1 MTTYIEPFLGG
12 GAVALS
18 LLPLSPKPFLRWPGG
33 KRKLTTD
40 VVAMLGIVDNP
51 DRLIL
56 ADVNAPLIALWQAVR
71 NNPDQLIAEL
81 RGLPRSPEG
90 YLKARSD
97 SNAKTTPATTF
108 YLNLFAFNGLQRV
121 NSKGHNNVP
130 CDAVR
135 LAKLD
140 LDAVARNVLEVSRAL
155 RQHHAVAVDTLV
167 SAVDIIAAD
176 FETTMARASSG
187 DFVYCDPPYIGTF
200 TGYSGRFGV
209 DEHVK
214 LWQAAV
220 AATLRGARVVISNGA
235 AALPMYE
242 GWARDAG
249 LGLVVKHVTAF
260 RSIGAK
266 GASKRTVNEIMIR
279 LNSP

>member
-18 LLPLSPKPFLRWPGG
+18 LLPSSPKPFLRWPGG
-33 KRKLTTD
+33 KRKLAAD
-40 VVAMLGIVDNP
+40 VVSMLGLVDNP
-51 DRLIL
+51 DRFIL
-56 ADVNAPLIALWQAVR
+56 ADVNAPLIALWQTVR
-71 NNPDQLIAEL
+71 DDPDQLIADL
-81 RGLPRSPEG
+81 LKLPRTPEG
-90 YLKARSD
+90 YLKVRAD
-97 SNAKTTPATTF
+97 GNAKTTPSTTL

-140 LDAVARNVLEVSRAL
+140 LDTVARNVLDVSKAL
-155 RQHHAVAVDTLV
+155 NHRPDDIIAA
-167 SAVDIIAAD
+167 DIIAAD

-200 TGYSGRFGV
+200 TGYSGRFDP

-214 LWQAAV
+214 LWQAAIT
-220 AATLRGARVVISNGA
+220 ATMRGARVVISNSA
-235 AALPMYE
+235 VALPLYE

-249 LGLVVKHVTAF
+249 LTLEVKHVTAF

-266 GASKRTVNEIMIR
+266 GASKRTVDEIMIR
-279 LNSP
+279 LDSP

>member
-18 LLPLSPKPFLRWPGG
+18 LLPSSPKPFLRWPGG
-33 KRKLTTD
+33 KRKLAAD
-40 VVAMLGIVDNP
+40 VVSMLGIIDNP
-51 DRLIL
+51 GRLVL
-56 ADVNAPLIALWQAVR
+56 ADVNAPLITLWQAVR
-71 NNPDQLIAEL
+71 DSPSQLIAEL
-81 RGLPRSPEG
+81 RKLPRSPEG
-90 YLKARSD
+90 YKQTRSD
-97 SNAKTTPATTF
+97 SNAQTTPATTL

-140 LDAVARNVLEVSRAL
+140 IDAVARNVLEVSKAL
-155 RQHHAVAVDTLV
+155 NHRPDDNAA
-167 SAVDIIAAD
+167 DIIAAD
-176 FETTMARASSG
+176 FEMTMARASSG

-200 TGYSGRFGV
+200 TGYSGRFGL

-220 AATLRGARVVISNGA
+220 DAMMRGARVVISNSA
-235 AALPMYE
+235 VALPLYE

-249 LGLVVKHVTAF
+249 LTLDVKHVTAF

-266 GASKRTVNEIMIR
+266 GASKRTVDEIMIR
-279 LNSP
+279 LDSP

>member
-18 LLPLSPKPFLRWPGG
+18 LLPSSPKPFLRWPGG
-33 KRKLTTD
+33 KRKLATD
-40 VVAMLGIVDNP
+40 VVKMLGIVDKP

-71 NNPDQLIAEL
+71 GEPDQLIAEL
-81 RGLPRSPEG
+81 RSLPRSPEG
-90 YLKARSD
+90 YLKVRSD
-97 SNAKTTPATTF
+97 SNAKTTPATTL

-140 LDAVARNVLEVSRAL
+140 LDAVARNVFEVSRVLDAWPVHL
-155 RQHHAVAVDTLV
+155 AAV
-167 SAVDIIAAD
+167 D
-176 FETTMARASSG
+176 FETTITLASRG

-220 AATLRGARVVISNGA
+220 AATMRGARVVISNSA
-235 AALPMYE
+235 AALPLYE
-242 GWARDAG
+242 SWAQQAG
-249 LGLVVKHVTAF
+249 LDLVVKHVTAF

-266 GASKRTVNEIMIR
+266 GASKRTVDEIMIR

>member
-1 MTTYIEPFLGG
+1 VKRGLKLTTYIEPFLGG

-33 KRKLTTD
+33 KRKLATD

-97 SNAKTTPATTF
+97 SNAKTTPATTL

-140 LDAVARNVLEVSRAL
+140 LDAVARNVLEVSKAL
-155 RQHHAVAVDTLV
+155 NTQPVCLTSADFQV
-167 SAVDIIAAD
+167 SIAA
-176 FETTMARASSG
+176 ASSG

-220 AATLRGARVVISNGA
+220 AATMRGARVVISNSA

-242 GWARDAG
+242 GLARSYG
-249 LGLVVKHVTAF
+249 LDLIVKHVTAR
-260 RSIGAK
+260 RSIAAK
-266 GASKRTVNEIMIR
+266 SSSRGDVGEVMVSLRM
-279 LNSP
+279 P

>member
-18 LLPLSPKPFLRWPGG
+18 LLPSSPKPFLRWPGG
-33 KRKLTTD
+33 KRKLAAD
-40 VVAMLGIVDNP
+40 VVSMLGIIDNP
-51 DRLIL
+51 GRLVL
-56 ADVNAPLIALWQAVR
+56 ADVNTPLIALWQAVR
-71 NNPDQLIAEL
+71 DSPSQLIAEL
-81 RGLPRSPEG
+81 RKLPRSPEG
-90 YLKARSD
+90 YKQTRSD
-97 SNAKTTPATTF
+97 SNAQTTPAMTL

-140 LDAVARNVLEVSRAL
+140 IDAVARNVLEVSKAL
-155 RQHHAVAVDTLV
+155 NHRPVD
-167 SAVDIIAAD
+167 SAADIIAAD

-200 TGYSGRFGV
+200 TSYSGRFDL

-220 AATLRGARVVISNGA
+220 DATIRGARVVISNSA
-235 AALPMYE
+235 VALELYE
-242 GWARDAG
+242 GWAWGAG
-249 LGLVVKHVTAF
+249 LRLDVKHVTAR
-260 RSIGAK
+260 RSIAAK
-266 GASKRTVNEIMIR
+266 SSSRGYVGEVMVSPR
-279 LNSP
+279 LP

>member
-18 LLPLSPKPFLRWPGG
+18 LLPSSPKPFLRWPGG
-33 KRKLTTD
+33 KRKLATD
-40 VVAMLGIVDNP
+40 VVAMLGIADNP

-56 ADVNAPLIALWQAVR
+56 ADVNEPLISLWQAVR

-81 RGLPRSPEG
+81 HSLPRSPEG
-90 YLKARSD
+90 YLKVRSD
-97 SNAKTTPATTF
+97 SNAKTTQATTL

-140 LDAVARNVLEVSRAL
+140 LDAVARNVLEVSRSL
-155 RQHHAVAVDTLV
+155 RQRPVIL
-167 SAVDIIAAD
+167 AATD

-200 TGYSGRFGV
+200 AGYSGRFGF
-209 DEHVK
+209 DGHVK

-220 AATLRGARVVISNGA
+220 AATMRGARVVISNSA

-242 GWARDAG
+242 GWARGSGVAFD
-249 LGLVVKHVTAF
+249 VKHVTSR
-260 RSIGAK
+260 RSIAAK
-266 GASKRTVNEIMIR
+266 SSSRGDVGEVMVSPR
-279 LNSP
+279 LR

>member
-18 LLPLSPKPFLRWPGG
+18 LLPSSPKPFLRWPGG
-33 KRKLTTD
+33 KRKLAAD
-40 VVAMLGIVDNP
+40 VVSMLGIIDNP
-51 DRLIL
+51 GRLVL

-71 NNPDQLIAEL
+71 DSPSQLIAEL
-81 RGLPRSPEG
+81 RKLPRTPEG
-90 YLKARSD
+90 YKQTRSD
-97 SNAKTTPATTF
+97 SNAQTTPATTL

-140 LDAVARNVLEVSRAL
+140 LDAVARNVFEVSAAL
-155 RQHHAVAVDTLV
+155 RQRP
-167 SAVDIIAAD
+167 VDIIAAD
-176 FETTMARASSG
+176 FEATIARAASG

-200 TGYSGRFGV
+200 TSYSGRFGV

-220 AATLRGARVVISNGA
+220 AATMRGARVVISNSA

-242 GWARDAG
+242 ELARIYSLA
-249 LGLVVKHVTAF
+249 LVVKHVTAR
-260 RSIGAK
+260 RSIAAK
-266 GASKRTVNEIMIR
+266 SSSRGGVGEVMVSPR
-279 LNSP
+279 LL

>member
-18 LLPLSPKPFLRWPGG
+18 LLPSSPKPYLRWPGG
-33 KRKLTTD
+33 KRKLATD
-40 VVAMLGIVDNP
+40 VVEMLGLVDNP
-51 DRLIL
+51 DRFIL
-56 ADVNAPLIALWQAVR
+56 ADVNAPLIALWQIGR
-71 NNPDQLIAEL
+71 NDPDQLIADL
-81 RGLPRSPEG
+81 LKLPRTPEG
-90 YLKARSD
+90 YLKVRSD
-97 SNAKTTPATTF
+97 SNAKTTPATTL

-140 LDAVARNVLEVSRAL
+140 LDTVARNVLEVSKAL
-155 RQHHAVAVDTLV
+155 NHHPDD

-176 FETTMARASSG
+176 FETTMARVSSG

-220 AATLRGARVVISNGA
+220 DATMRGARVVISNSA
-235 AALPMYE
+235 AALPLYE

-249 LGLVVKHVTAF
+249 LTLDVKHVTAR
-260 RSIGAK
+260 RSIAAK
-266 GASKRTVNEIMIR
+266 SSCRGDVGEVMVSPR
-279 LNSP
+279 LP

>member
-18 LLPLSPKPFLRWPGG
+18 LLPSSPKPFLRWPGG
-33 KRKLTTD
+33 KRKLAAD
-40 VVAMLGIVDNP
+40 VVSMLGIIDNP
-51 DRLIL
+51 GRLVL
-56 ADVNAPLIALWQAVR
+56 ADVNAPLITLWQAVR
-71 NNPDQLIAEL
+71 DSPSQLIAEL
-81 RGLPRSPEG
+81 RKLPRTPED
-90 YLKARSD
+90 YKQTRSD
-97 SNAKTTPATTF
+97 SNAQTTPATTL

-140 LDAVARNVLEVSRAL
+140 IDAVARNVLDVSKAL
-155 RQHHAVAVDTLV
+155 NHRPDDIIAA
-167 SAVDIIAAD
+167 DIIAAD
-176 FETTMARASSG
+176 FEMTMARASSG

-200 TGYSGRFGV
+200 TGYSGRFGL

-214 LWQAAV
+214 LWQAAIT
-220 AATLRGARVVISNGA
+220 ATMRGARVVISNSA
-235 AALPMYE
+235 VALPLYE

-249 LGLVVKHVTAF
+249 LTLDVKHVTAF

-266 GASKRTVNEIMIR
+266 GASKRTVDEIMIR
-279 LNSP
+279 LDSP

>member
-18 LLPLSPKPFLRWPGG
+18 LLPSSPKPFLRWPGG
-33 KRKLTTD
+33 KRKLAAD
-40 VVAMLGIVDNP
+40 VVSMLGIIDNP
-51 DRLIL
+51 GRLVL

-71 NNPDQLIAEL
+71 DSPSQLIAEL
-81 RGLPRSPEG
+81 RKLPRTPED
-90 YLKARSD
+90 YKQTRSD
-97 SNAKTTPATTF
+97 SNAQTTPATTL

-140 LDAVARNVLEVSRAL
+140 IDAVARNVLSVSKSL
-155 RQHHAVAVDTLV
+155 RQLVNTVDF
-167 SAVDIIAAD
+167 IAAD

-200 TGYSGRFGV
+200 TGYSGRFGLG
-209 DEHVK
+209 EHAK
-214 LWQAAV
+214 LWQAAIT
-220 AATLRGARVVISNGA
+220 ATMRGARVVISNSA
-235 AALPMYE
+235 VALPLYE

-249 LGLVVKHVTAF
+249 LTLDVKHVTAF

-266 GASKRTVNEIMIR
+266 GASKRTVDEIMIR
-279 LNSP
+279 LDSP

>member
-1 MTTYIEPFLGG
+1 MKRGLKLTTYIEPFLGG

-18 LLPLSPKPFLRWPGG
+18 LLPSSPKPFLRWPGG
-33 KRKLTTD
+33 KRKLAVD
-40 VVAMLGIVDNP
+40 VVEMLGLGDSFE
-51 DRLIL
+51 RMIL
-56 ADVNAPLIALWQAVR
+56 ADVNEPLMALWRAVR
-71 NNPDQLIAEL
+71 DDPKGLFEKLLTHPRIKDYYVNIRSATRTPDITL
-81 RGLPRSPEG
+81 
-90 YLKARSD
+90 YLS
-97 SNAKTTPATTF
+97 
-108 YLNLFAFNGLQRV
+108 LFSFNGLQRV
-121 NSKGHNNVP
+121 NSKGIFNAP
-130 CDAVR
+130 PGYD
-135 LAKLD
+135 LETMD
-140 LDAVARNVLEVSRAL
+140 LDKKYQEVLAVSEAL
-155 RQHHAVAVDTLV
+155 RQRP
-167 SAVDIIAAD
+167 VDITAAD

-220 AATLRGARVVISNGA
+220 AATMRGARVVISNSA

-249 LGLVVKHVTAF
+249 LSLVVKHVEAF

-266 GASKRTVNEIMIR
+266 ASSKQKTTEIMIS
-279 LNSP
+279 LSP